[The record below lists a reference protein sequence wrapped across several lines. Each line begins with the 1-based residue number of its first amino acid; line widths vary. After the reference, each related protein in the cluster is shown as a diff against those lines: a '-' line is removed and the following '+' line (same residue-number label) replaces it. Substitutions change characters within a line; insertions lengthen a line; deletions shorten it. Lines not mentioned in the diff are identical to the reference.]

1 MPLFMKK
8 LIFIL
13 LFISNFLFSQQI
25 LIDSIFVNDSY
36 RSFVTYIPEIYSESK
51 PAPLV
56 FNFHGR
62 SSNSFQQMVYGDFRQ
77 IADTANFI
85 IVHPQA
91 KPDITSSNS
100 WGLGLM
106 SNDDMDFINEL
117 YSYLLF
123 LYNINTNKIYSTGM
137 SNGGYMSYQ
146 LACHMSDKITA
157 IASVSGAMSMQT
169 QLNCNPIRPMP
180 ILEIH
185 GTADAILN
193 YDEILNDI
201 EYWRDFNNCNLI
213 PDIAVIPNID
223 SSDLSSVEHFVYDNC
238 DNGVTTELYKIIN
251 GGHTWPGSNLS
262 IGLTNADINASS
274 EIWDF
279 FSKYDLSETNL
290 QLKNYKSTNQR
301 KLLKVIDI
309 LGVESRRTNQLLFYI
324 FDDGSAEKRIII
336 E

>member
-1 MPLFMKK
+1 MKN
-8 LIFIL
+8 LIYIL
-13 LFISNFLFSQQI
+13 LFITNYLFSQQI
-25 LIDSIFVNDSY
+25 LIDSIIVNNSY
-36 RSFVTYIPEIYSESK
+36 RSFVTYIPAIYSESQ
-51 PAPLV
+51 PVPLI

-91 KPDITSSNS
+91 KPGITSSNS

-106 SNDDMDFINEL
+106 SNDDIDFINEL
-117 YSYLLF
+117 YSYLLS
-123 LYNINTNKIYSTGM
+123 LHNIDTNKIYSTGM

-146 LACHMSDKITA
+146 LACHLSDKIA
-157 IASVSGAMSMQT
+157 AVASVSGAMGTQT
-169 QLNCNPIRPMP
+169 QLNCNPTRPIP

-185 GTADAILN
+185 GTADSILN
-193 YDEILNDI
+193 YDQILNDI
-201 EYWRDFNNCNLI
+201 EYWRFFNNCNITPEISVI
-213 PDIAVIPNID
+213 PDID
-223 SSDLSSVEHFVYDNC
+223 LSDLSSVEHFVYDNC
-238 DNGVTTELYKIIN
+238 DNGVTTELYKINN

-279 FSKYDLSETNL
+279 FSKYDLSEINL
-290 QLKNYKSTNQR
+290 QLKNYKSSNQR

-309 LGVESRRTNQLLFYI
+309 LGVESRRTNQLLFYV
-324 FDDGSAEKRIII
+324 FDDGSVEKRIII

>member
-1 MPLFMKK
+1 MKK
-8 LIFIL
+8 LIYIL
-13 LFISNFLFSQQI
+13 LFISNSLFSQQL

-36 RSFVTYIPEIYSESK
+36 RSFVTYIPEIYSESQ

-146 LACHMSDKITA
+146 LACHMSDKIAA
-157 IASVSGAMSMQT
+157 IASVSGAMSTQT
-169 QLNCNPIRPMP
+169 QLNCNPTRPMP

-201 EYWRDFNNCNLI
+201 EYWRDFNNCNFI

-309 LGVESRRTNQLLFYI
+309 LGVESRRTNQLLFYV
-324 FDDGSAEKRIII
+324 FDDGSVEKRIII

>member
-1 MPLFMKK
+1 MKN
-8 LIFIL
+8 LIYIF
-13 LFISNFLFSQQI
+13 LFISNYLFSQQI
-25 LIDSIFVNDSY
+25 LIDSIIVNNSY
-36 RSFVTYIPEIYSESK
+36 RSFVTYIPEIYTEFQ
-51 PAPLV
+51 PVPLV

-62 SSNSFQQMVYGDFRQ
+62 SSNAFQQMVYGDFRQ

-91 KPDITSSNS
+91 KLGITSSNS

-106 SNDDMDFINEL
+106 SNDDIDFINEL

-123 LYNINTNKIYSTGM
+123 LYNIDTNKIYSTGM

-146 LACHMSDKITA
+146 LACHMSDKIA
-157 IASVSGAMSMQT
+157 AVASVSGAMSTQT
-169 QLNCNPIRPMP
+169 QLNCNPTRPTP

-185 GTADAILN
+185 GTADEILN
-193 YDEILNDI
+193 YDQVLNDI
-201 EYWRDFNNCNLI
+201 EYWRAFNNCNVV
-213 PDIAVIPNID
+213 PDIAVIPNTD
-223 SSDLSSVEHFVYDNC
+223 LSDLSSVEHFVYDNC

-290 QLKNYKSTNQR
+290 QLKNYKPVNQR

-309 LGVESRRTNQLLFYI
+309 LGVESRRTNQLLFYV
-324 FDDGSAEKRIII
+324 FDDGSVEKRIII